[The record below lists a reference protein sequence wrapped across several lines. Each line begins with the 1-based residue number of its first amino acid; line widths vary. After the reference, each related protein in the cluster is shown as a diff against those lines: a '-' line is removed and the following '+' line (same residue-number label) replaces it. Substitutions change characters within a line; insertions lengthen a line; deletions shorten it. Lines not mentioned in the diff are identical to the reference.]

1 MGESNEDIDQMFSTL
16 LGEMDLLTQSLGV
29 DTLPPPDP
37 NPPREEFNYTVG
49 FKDLNESL
57 NALEDQDLDAL
68 MADLVADISEAEQ
81 RTIQAQKES
90 SQNQD
95 RFALLRASD
104 GQGTASGGYGAS
116 AAAIDVSHHEEALP
130 PPPVEPMLDLLPP
143 PPPPPPPELLSK
155 EEEEAKAKADKIK
168 LALEKLKEA
177 KVKKLVVKVHMDD
190 SSTKSL
196 MVDERQLAR
205 DVLDNLFEKNPL

>member
-1 MGESNEDIDQMFSTL
+1 
-16 LGEMDLLTQSLGV
+16 
-29 DTLPPPDP
+29 
-37 NPPREEFNYTVG
+37 
-49 FKDLNESL
+49 
-57 NALEDQDLDAL
+57 
-68 MADLVADISEAEQ
+68 
-81 RTIQAQKES
+81 
-90 SQNQD
+90 
-95 RFALLRASD
+95 
-104 GQGTASGGYGAS
+104 
-116 AAAIDVSHHEEALP
+116 
-130 PPPVEPMLDLLPP
+130 MLDLLPP

-205 DVLDNLFEKNPL
+205 DVLDNLLKNPL